1 MVNVDD
7 YCDDIKQSDLDA
19 VNTNVDKAIKQVDS
33 LQDTVVK
40 AVKYVKSITEDK
52 DTVAKERDDTLKGLG
67 VKLTTAI
74 NVFDTA
80 PDDLESAER
89 NFYVFKD
96 GEDGY
101 KNLRLQRYK
110 ASAAQIKAR
119 SIKAHN
125 EFMRELSTLSTD
137 YTAITIYTKRMT
149 DLFKKLNDENRE
161 LKDKIDGQRGKSV
174 TSDRKTW
181 YTDQQADKT
190 KKYTPI
196 LRVIYF
202 IMLVV
207 YIIFGGYIDRE
218 EYKNWKIWLVILAY
232 ILFPFA
238 LHWLTV
244 QLFVLSQSIVDYYNK
259 KGPKDIYLNL
269 AKPDTTHV

>member
-1 MVNVDD
+1 MVNIDD
-7 YCDDIKQSDLDA
+7 YCDDIKQADLDT
-19 VNTNVDKAIKQVDS
+19 VNTNVSSAIEKANS

-52 DTVAKERDDTLKGLG
+52 DKVAKERDDTLKGLG
-67 VKLTTAI
+67 DKLTTAI

-89 NFYVFKD
+89 NFYVYKD

-101 KNLRLQRYK
+101 KKLRLERYK
-110 ASAAQIKAR
+110 ASATQIKTR

-161 LKDKIDGQRGKSV
+161 LKDK
-174 TSDRKTW
+174 
-181 YTDQQADKT
+181 
-190 KKYTPI
+190 KYNCFN
-196 LRVIYF
+196 IY
-202 IMLVV
+202 
-207 YIIFGGYIDRE
+207 
-218 EYKNWKIWLVILAY
+218 
-232 ILFPFA
+232 P
-238 LHWLTV
+238 H
-244 QLFVLSQSIVDYYNK
+244 
-259 KGPKDIYLNL
+259 
-269 AKPDTTHV
+269 

>member
-1 MVNVDD
+1 MVNVEK
-7 YCDDIKQSDLDA
+7 YCKNIKQSDLDT
-19 VNTNVDKAIKQVDS
+19 VNTNVDTAIKQVDN
-33 LQDTVVK
+33 LQSTVVK
-40 AVKYVKSITEDK
+40 AVEYVKNITEDK
-52 DTVAKERDDTLKGLG
+52 DKVAQERENELKGLG
-67 VKLTTAI
+67 EKLNTAI

-101 KNLRLQRYK
+101 KELRLHRYK

-161 LKDKIDGQRGKSV
+161 LKDKIDGLRGISV

-181 YTDQQADKT
+181 YTDQQAAKT

-196 LRVIYF
+196 LRVLYF
-202 IMLVV
+202 IILVV

-238 LHWLTV
+238 LYWLTV
-244 QLFVLSQSIVDYYNK
+244 KIFVLYQSVVDYYNK